1 MTKKEVAKELRKK
14 LTQAIKS
21 LPDDIEF
28 QSVSLFEDV
37 TTQSERDHESRY
49 GGNAT
54 GNEGAIHVI
63 ELTVEEVRQ

>member
-14 LTQAIKS
+14 LTQAIRS
-21 LPDDIEF
+21 LPDDVEF

-37 TTQSERDHESRY
+37 TEQFERDREADY

-54 GNEGAIHVI
+54 SAEGALHVI

>member
-1 MTKKEVAKELRKK
+1 MNKKEVARELRKK

-21 LPDDIEF
+21 LPDGIEF
-28 QSVSLFEDV
+28 QAVSLFEDV
-37 TTQSERDHESRY
+37 TTQFERDRESQY

-54 GNEGAIHVI
+54 GDEGAIHVI

>member
-21 LPDDIEF
+21 LPDDVEF
-28 QSVSLFEDV
+28 QMVSLFQDT
-37 TTQSERDHESRY
+37 TTQAERDRESRY

-54 GNEGAIHVI
+54 SDEGALHVI

>member
-1 MTKKEVAKELRKK
+1 MTKKEVAKGLRKK
-14 LTQAIKS
+14 LTEAIRS

-37 TTQSERDHESRY
+37 RDLESRY

-54 GNEGAIHVI
+54 GDEGAIHVI
-63 ELTVEEVRQ
+63 ELTVEEVRCENAD